1 MLVLR
6 EKVTERKLMKSKRVV
21 VIADLHCGHIV
32 GLCPPAWQL
41 KPVDAKGKRTKHIR
55 IQQALWKEYK
65 RICAAIGKV
74 DVLIVNGDCID
85 GRSDKTGGTET
96 ITADRDEQCEIAID
110 CIRRINYDKL
120 IFTYGTAYHAGKD
133 GEDFENQ
140 IAAELKADKIG
151 SHEWIS
157 INGCV
162 FDCKHFIGGST
173 VPYGAATPMLR
184 DRVWNALWALRN
196 EQPLGDVIVRSH
208 VHAFCRVETA
218 DYEAVNT
225 PALQGMGSKF
235 GSRICS
241 RTVDWGLIGWDVQSK
256 HDRNFFKHVVK
267 IPEQAAKVTLL

>member
-1 MLVLR
+1 MS
-6 EKVTERKLMKSKRVV
+6 KPKRVV
-21 VIADLHCGHIV
+21 VISDLQCGHVV
-32 GLCPPAWQL
+32 GLTPPGWQL

-55 IQQALWKEYK
+55 IQQALWKEY
-65 RICAAIGKV
+65 RAMCDAIGYV

-96 ITADRDEQCEIAID
+96 ITADRDEQCEIACE

-120 IFTYGTAYHAGKD
+120 VMVYGTGYHVSSD

-157 INGCV
+157 VNGCI
-162 FDCKHFIGGST
+162 FDCKHFVGNST
-173 VPYGAATPMLR
+173 VPHGRATALWR
-184 DRVWNALWALRN
+184 DQVWNALWALRN
-196 EQPLGDVIVRSH
+196 EQPLGDVMVRSH
-208 VHAFCRVETA
+208 VHAYLHIETA
-218 DYEAVNT
+218 DFEAATT

-241 RTVDWGLIGWDVQSK
+241 GTVDFGMIGWDVKSK
-256 HDRNFFKHVVK
+256 HEKKLFSHIVK